1 MTVDEFIAEWWGKPG
16 GAERSNF
23 APFVFGLCQLLNE
36 RVPGQSEQGKLGEY
50 EFEGSV
56 PKGSFRS
63 LEARGAID
71 LYKRGHFIMEAKQT
85 YIKPEQGGLDLGEP
99 QGPRAPSGARY
110 DKLMRDARLQAEN
123 YAKNLPASEPV
134 APFLIVCDIG
144 RAFEIYHDAAGNGR
158 GYQFFPDK
166 QNYRIELTDLRDPV
180 MLDRLKAIWS
190 NPRSI
195 DPRFQSAE
203 VTRLVA
209 GRLASVSQYI
219 EDGLKGRLAG
229 KNAREKSE
237 EIEEAAL
244 FLMRI
249 LFCMFAEDIGLLPAD
264 KFKDF
269 LLRSESDDK
278 IFANGLEDLWH
289 KMGHPTDNRY
299 AHALFEDVAY
309 FNGGLFESNRTYP
322 LGGFVIHDLYEAA
335 RQNWRK
341 VEPAIFGTL
350 LEQALTPEERSKLG
364 AHYTPRTYVETL
376 VRATIMD
383 VLEPEWAAV
392 EEAIALLV
400 SPPLQGGDQG
410 VGASASERTEPQRA
424 ASPPPTPD
432 PSLGREGRSDAVAL
446 AVGFHDRLAS
456 IRVLDPACG
465 TGNFLYVSM
474 ELMQA
479 LESRVI
485 ETIQMLGGET
495 SPKVGPHQFHG
506 LEKNPRA
513 AKIAELVLWIGW
525 LRNRLHDDP
534 DSVPQPVLAESASI
548 NFGRHGG
555 YDAVLQMDAT
565 GQPDLANPMVPDWP
579 EAEFIVG
586 NPPFIGGKDLRD
598 RLGSEYAEALW
609 VANPRVPKSADFV
622 MQWWD
627 RAAHTLVANDSPL
640 IRFGFVTTNS
650 ITQDF
655 SRRVISNY
663 LGDNEDRLS
672 LVMAIPDH
680 PWTKSVKDA
689 AAVRIAMTVA
699 EKGAVVGELRELTSE
714 AHLDTDEPQ
723 IALVPIE
730 GEINADLTAGT
741 DAGSANPLV
750 ANGGIASRG
759 VQLMGAG
766 FIIPAGTARDLGLG
780 PRTGLEN
787 HIRPYCNGRDLLQKP
802 RGAMVIDLYGLDEI
816 QVRQNYPEVWQ
827 HLDRTVRLTRREQVE
842 KSPTV
847 DAHAYLKN
855 WWLFGK
861 PRPVMRAFLNRL
873 PRYIVTVET
882 SKHRIFQF
890 LDAQILP
897 DNMIVAIGSDDAFH
911 LGVLQSRV
919 HTEWALRVGGT
930 LEDRP
935 RYNKSKVFDPF
946 PFPDPTPEQRSAIA
960 ELAEELDTTRKMA
973 IAETDKLTMTELY
986 NLRAKLHSGVPMDD
1000 KDQRRAT
1007 RARAAIV
1014 DRLHEQLDQAVADA
1028 YGWGEL
1034 WAAGALGPSEIVAR
1048 LVKLNA
1054 ERAAEEAAGQVRW
1067 LRPDYQIPRFGMKKN
1082 KQVDPGSG
1090 PG

>member
-23 APFVFGLCQLLNE
+23 APFVFGLCQLLDE

-383 VLEPEWAAV
+383 VLEPEWTAI

-485 ETIQMLGGET
+485 ETIQMLGGEA
-495 SPKVGPHQFHG
+495 SPAVGPHQFHG

-525 LRNRLHDDP
+525 LRNRLNDDP

-555 YDAVLQMDAT
+555 YDAVLKMDSN
-565 GQPDLANPMVPDWP
+565 GQPDLDNPMIPEWP

-586 NPPFIGGKDLRD
+586 NPPFIGKGAEMRAN
-598 RLGSEYAEALW
+598 LGHEYVEALTA
-609 VANPRVPKSADFV
+609 ANPRVAASADFV

-627 RAAHTLVANDSPL
+627 RAAHTLVAKNSPL
-640 IRFGFVTTNS
+640 VRFGFVTTNS
-650 ITQDF
+650 ITQEF
-655 SRRVISNY
+655 NRRVIAQY
-663 LGDNEDRLS
+663 LGEGENALS
-672 LVMAIPDH
+672 LACAIPDH
-680 PWTKSVKDA
+680 PWTKVTKDS

-699 EKGAVVGELRELTSE
+699 QRGRHCGELLEVTKE
-714 AHLDTDEPQ
+714 AKLDTDQPKIGFASTAGKINVDLSVGADVTSTAPLEGNVGLSCNGMMLAGQGFKLSETQARSLAAEEGKDVSEVLRGYIGGSELLNGWRRKSVIDFCGLSEEVARKEFPALYQHVLTTVKPERDLNRRASLKNRWWIFAEPRKTFRP
-723 IALVPIE
+723 ALV
-730 GEINADLTAGT
+730 
-741 DAGSANPLV
+741 
-750 ANGGIASRG
+750 
-759 VQLMGAG
+759 
-766 FIIPAGTARDLGLG
+766 GLG
-780 PRTGLEN
+780 
-787 HIRPYCNGRDLLQKP
+787 
-802 RGAMVIDLYGLDEI
+802 
-816 QVRQNYPEVWQ
+816 
-827 HLDRTVRLTRREQVE
+827 
-842 KSPTV
+842 
-847 DAHAYLKN
+847 
-855 WWLFGK
+855 
-861 PRPVMRAFLNRL
+861 
-873 PRYIVTVET
+873 RYIATTET
-882 SKHRIFQF
+882 SKHRVFQF
-890 LDAQILP
+890 VETGILP
-897 DNMIVAIGSDDAFH
+897 DHMIVAIGSDDAFY
-911 LGVLQSRV
+911 LGALQSRIHV
-919 HTEWALRVGGT
+919 EWALRTGAWLGIGN
-930 LEDRP
+930 DS
-935 RYNKSKVFDPF
+935 RYSKSKVFDPF
-946 PFPDPTPEQRSAIA
+946 PFPDPTPKQRAVIA
-960 ELAEELDTTRKMA
+960 ELAEELDATRKLA
-973 IAETDKLTMTELY
+973 IAGTDKLTMTELY
-986 NLRAKLHSGVPMDD
+986 NLRAKLRLGTPMDD

-1007 RARAAIV
+1007 KARAAIV

-1028 YGWGEL
+1028 YGWGEE
-1034 WAAGALGPSEIVAR
+1034 WAAGTLGPSEIVAR

-1067 LRPDYQIPRFGMKKN
+1067 LRPDYQIPRFGMKKK